1 MENKYGIVI
10 VTYNPNLDEL
20 NKKVDKYTTN
30 SNAVVVI
37 VNNGNKLNI
46 SEHSNLIIKN
56 LGKNMG
62 IAYAQNIGIDYLQEK
77 GIDLA
82 FLLDQDTKLEKKYFE
97 KMLKKWQ
104 SLKIK
109 DSKLAVLSP
118 VAFDRKA
125 KKLLST
131 KHLVN
136 DNLEIEF
143 LKSGDKYNT
152 LPISSGILVDTNIFE
167 KVGGNCSEY
176 FIDWVD
182 FQFDLDI
189 IDAGYHVYTTADIK
203 INHQIGNAST
213 RKLLWKKIHPSNH
226 SAFRNYYF
234 FRNGILFMNKNRLH
248 KFVKKFV
255 INALL
260 KRSICIFYEENKI
273 DKLKAMINGIKDA
286 RKIIKNGEY

>member
-10 VTYNPNLDEL
+10 VTYKPNIDEL

-62 IAYAQNIGIDYLQEK
+62 IAYAQNIGINYLQEK

-118 VAFDRKA
+118 VAFDRKT

-143 LKSGDKYNT
+143 LKNGDKYNT

-167 KVGGNCSEY
+167 KVGGNYSEY

-189 IDAGYHVYTTADIK
+189 IDAGYHVYTTPEIR

-213 RKLLWKKIHPSNH
+213 RKFLWKTIHPSNH

-255 INALL
+255 ISALL
-260 KRSICIFYEENKI
+260 KRFICIFYEKRKV

>member
-1 MENKYGIVI
+1 MNKKYGIVI

-20 NKKVDKYTTN
+20 NKKVDKYTTD
-30 SNAVVVI
+30 SNAIVVI
-37 VNNGNKLNI
+37 VNNGAKINI
-46 SEHSNLIIKN
+46 SEQSNLIIKN

-62 IAYAQNIGIDYLQEK
+62 IAYAQNIGVNYLQEK

-82 FLLDQDTKLEKKYFE
+82 FLLDQDTELETNYFE
-97 KMLKKWQ
+97 RMLAKWDC
-104 SLKIK
+104 LKIK

-118 VAFDRKA
+118 VAFDRNS

-131 KHLVN
+131 KHLIN
-136 DNLEIEF
+136 DTLNVVF
-143 LKSGDKYNT
+143 LKKGDKWNT
-152 LPISSGILVDTNIFE
+152 LPISSGILVDTNIF
-167 KVGGNCSEY
+167 KKIGGNYIKY

-189 IDAGYHVYTTADIK
+189 IDAGYHVYTTADIQ
-203 INHQIGNAST
+203 INHQIGNAIT
-213 RKLLWKKIHPSNH
+213 GKFLWKTIHPTNH

-234 FRNGILFMNKNRLH
+234 FRNGILFMAKNKSH

-255 INALL
+255 TSSLT
-260 KRSICIFYEENKI
+260 KRFIYIFYEKQKV

-286 RKIIKNGEY
+286 KKAIKNGEY

>member
-1 MENKYGIVI
+1 MGNNYGIVI

-20 NKKVDKYTTN
+20 NKKVDKYTID
-30 SNAVVVI
+30 SNALVVI
-37 VNNGNKLNI
+37 VNNGDKLNI
-46 SEHSNLIIKN
+46 SEHPNLIIKN

-62 IAYAQNIGIDYLQEK
+62 IAYAQNIGVNYLQEK

-82 FLLDQDTKLEKKYFE
+82 FLLDQDTKLGKKYFE
-97 KMLKKWQ
+97 QMLKKWH

-118 VAFDRKA
+118 VAFDRKT

-131 KHLVN
+131 KYLVN
-136 DNLEIEF
+136 DNLKIEF
-143 LKSGDKYNT
+143 LQSGDKYNT

-167 KVGGNCSEY
+167 EIGGNCSEY

-189 IDAGYHVYTTADIK
+189 IDAGYHIYTTSEIR

-213 RKLLWKKIHPSNH
+213 RKLLWKTIHPSNH

-255 INALL
+255 ITALL
-260 KRSICIFYEENKI
+260 KRFICIFYEENKI
-273 DKLKAMINGIKDA
+273 NKIKAMIDGIKDA
-286 RKIIKNGEY
+286 RKIIMNEEY